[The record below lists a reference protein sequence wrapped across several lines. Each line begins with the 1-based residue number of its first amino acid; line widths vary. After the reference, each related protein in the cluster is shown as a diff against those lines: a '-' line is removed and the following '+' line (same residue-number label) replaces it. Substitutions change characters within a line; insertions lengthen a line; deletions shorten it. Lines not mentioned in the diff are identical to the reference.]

1 MTTDPDSTVFTL
13 TDDQREFRSTV
24 RAFLEHHSPE
34 SAVRQV
40 MESEMGFDPA
50 TWQAMA
56 EQLNLQGLII
66 PEQYGGEGFG
76 FGELALVLEEMG
88 ATLLPGPYFTS
99 AVLTASVLL
108 ASDDDDACKR
118 YLPGIASGEAIA
130 TLALTERSGRWDRDG
145 IETAANKGG
154 AGWTLR
160 GTKHYVP
167 DGNMADL
174 VLVVARTDSDT
185 VGLFAVENPVD
196 LVRREQSSLDPTRRQ
211 AVIEFADT
219 AAVRIGPHDAWP
231 GLRHALSRATAALA
245 NEQVGGAQRCLDQA
259 VAYVKVRTQFGRPV
273 GSFQAI
279 RHRCADLMLDIECAR
294 GVAQYAAHA
303 VDNFPAESESAA
315 ALAKAYCSDV
325 YARAA
330 AANIQLHGGIGFTW
344 EHPAH
349 MYFKRAKSSAML
361 LGDAGYHRG
370 LLADSIGV

>member
-1 MTTDPDSTVFTL
+1 MTNDSDSTVFTL

-34 SAVRQV
+34 SEVRRV
-40 MESEMGFDPA
+40 MESDSGFDSA
-50 TWQAMA
+50 IWRAMA
-56 EQLNLQGLII
+56 DQLRLQGLII

-76 FGELALVLEEMG
+76 FTELGLVLEEMG
-88 ATLLPGPYFTS
+88 GALVPGPYFTS

-108 ASDDDDACKR
+108 CSGDNEACKR
-118 YLPGIASGEAIA
+118 YLPGIASGETIA

-145 IETAANKGG
+145 IETTADQDGAA
-154 AGWTLR
+154 WTLW
-160 GTKHYVP
+160 GAKHYVP
-167 DGNMADL
+167 DGGIADL
-174 VLVVARTDSDT
+174 VLVVARTASGA
-185 VGLFAVENPVD
+185 VGLFAVENTDD

-211 AVIEFADT
+211 AVVEFAGT
-219 AAVRIGPHDAWP
+219 AATRVGLEDAWP
-231 GLRHALSRATAALA
+231 GLGRALSQATAALA
-245 NEQVGGAQRCLDQA
+245 NEQAGGAQRCLDQA

-294 GVAQYAAHA
+294 GVAQYAVHA
-303 VDNFPAESESAA
+303 IDHFPTEFESAA

-349 MYFKRAKSSAML
+349 MYYKRAKSSAML

-370 LLADSIGV
+370 LLADRIGV

>member
-1 MTTDPDSTVFTL
+1 MTTDSDSAVFTL

-34 SAVRQV
+34 SEVRRV
-40 MESEMGFDPA
+40 MESAQGFESA
-50 TWQAMA
+50 IWRAMA
-56 EQLNLQGLII
+56 DQLRLQGLII
-66 PEQYGGEGFG
+66 PEEYGGEGFG
-76 FGELALVLEEMG
+76 FTELGLVLEEMG
-88 ATLLPGPYFTS
+88 RALLPGPYFTS
-99 AVLTASVLL
+99 AVLTAAVLL
-108 ASDDDDACKR
+108 GSDDIEACKR
-118 YLPGIASGEAIA
+118 YLPGIASGKTIA

-145 IETAANKGG
+145 IETTADQDGAA
-154 AGWTLR
+154 WTLR
-160 GTKHYVP
+160 GAKHYVP
-167 DGNMADL
+167 DGGIADL
-174 VLVVARTDSDT
+174 VIVVARTDSDT
-185 VGLFAVENPVD
+185 IGLFAVENTDD
-196 LVRREQSSLDPTRRQ
+196 LVRREHSSLDPTRRQ
-211 AVIEFADT
+211 AVIEFTGT
-219 AAVRIGPHDAWP
+219 AATRVGLEDAWP
-231 GLRHALSRATAALA
+231 GLSRALSQATAALA

-294 GVAQYAAHA
+294 GVAQYAVHA
-303 VDNFPAESESAA
+303 IDHFPTEFESAA

-349 MYFKRAKSSAML
+349 MYYKRAKSSAML
-361 LGDAGYHRG
+361 LGDPGYHRS